1 MFNQPEISAKKRV
14 LDLEVAKA
22 KQGVGELPQH
32 IVTMYDKAN
41 SMGSGR
47 LKALRKM
54 APDAVEQI
62 PGKNKYRLTVQKPV
76 FEQWREKEDKNT
88 AVLITRQ
95 KLTCL

>member
-1 MFNQPEISAKKRV
+1 MTKMTVRCLTSPRSGQHKRV

-54 APDAVEQI
+54 ALDAVEQFQE
-62 PGKNKYRLTVQKPV
+62 RT
-76 FEQWREKEDKNT
+76 NT
-88 AVLITRQ
+88 G
-95 KLTCL
+95 